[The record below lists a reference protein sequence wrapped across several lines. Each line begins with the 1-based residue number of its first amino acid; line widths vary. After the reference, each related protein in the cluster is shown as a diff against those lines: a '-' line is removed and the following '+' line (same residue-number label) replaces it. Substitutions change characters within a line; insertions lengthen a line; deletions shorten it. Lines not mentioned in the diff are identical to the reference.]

1 MNAAR
6 GVYLKYGTFR
16 ENDWNAAKASI
27 GQHVPILV
35 QTDKGAKFGFVS
47 EFSGPLL
54 HEREVVDEVLRS
66 YLCLR

>member
-6 GVYLKYGTFR
+6 GVYLKYGTLR
-16 ENDWNAAKASI
+16 ADDWNAATALI
-27 GQHVPILV
+27 VQHVPVLV
-35 QTDKGAKFGFVS
+35 QTDEGAKFGFVS
-47 EFSGPLL
+47 EYSGPLM